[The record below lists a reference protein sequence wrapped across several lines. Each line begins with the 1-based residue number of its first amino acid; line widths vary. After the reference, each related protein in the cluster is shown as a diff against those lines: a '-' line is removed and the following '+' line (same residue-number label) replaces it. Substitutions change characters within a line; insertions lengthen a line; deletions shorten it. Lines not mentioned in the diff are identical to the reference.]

1 MKKVLAFGTFDLLHP
16 GHLSYLAQAKSLGDK
31 LIVIIATDSNVKKI
45 KGKAPVNSEKER
57 REMVA
62 NIKFVDEAV
71 IGFEDDMINSV
82 EKIKPEIIALGYD
95 QKPSEA
101 ELEKMLAARGLK
113 AKIVRLK
120 PYKENMFKS
129 SKIKEKIIDSAKPNN

>member
-16 GHLSYLAQAKSLGDK
+16 GHLSYLSQAKALGDR
-31 LIVIIATDSNVKKI
+31 LIVVIATDSNVKKI
-45 KGKAPVNSEKER
+45 KGKPAVNSERER

-62 NIKFVDEAV
+62 NIKFVDEAI

-82 EKIKPEIIALGYD
+82 EKIKPDIIALGYD

-120 PYKENMFKS
+120 PYNENMFKS
-129 SKIKEKIIDSAKPNN
+129 SKIKEKIIDSAKPN